1 MSDSPSVRIE
11 AVGSL
16 SRFVTSPTILHNVE
30 TVGEAVAQLA
40 LPEEA
45 GQLMMLVN
53 GKMAY
58 WHTRLS
64 NGDTLKL
71 LPSITGE

>member
-1 MSDSPSVRIE
+1 MNDSPSVRIE

-16 SRFVTSPTILHNVE
+16 SRFVTSPTILHDVR
-30 TVGEAVAQLA
+30 TVGEAVTQLA

-53 GKMAY
+53 GKLAY
-58 WHTRLS
+58 WRTEL
-64 NGDTLKL
+64 NDGDTIKL